1 MRVRDTGTGMS
12 ESVRQR
18 CLEPFFSTKG
28 ELGTGLGLSMVYG
41 IIERHRGKLEVQ
53 STAGQGTTFT
63 IRLPLVENSTASGPA
78 IAAHAKPRPSLHIL
92 LVDDEPSVLE
102 VVSSYFR
109 HDGHSVTTAAT
120 GREALEKF
128 QRTHFDLVVLDRVMP
143 EMSGDQTAR
152 FIKQLNQD
160 IPVIMLTGF
169 GALIEVTGSQP
180 QPIDVVLSKPVTI
193 DALRTTV
200 SRLLDAA

>member
-1 MRVRDTGTGMS
+1 M
-12 ESVRQR
+12 
-18 CLEPFFSTKG
+18 
-28 ELGTGLGLSMVYG
+28 
-41 IIERHRGKLEVQ
+41 
-53 STAGQGTTFT
+53 
-63 IRLPLVENSTASGPA
+63 
-78 IAAHAKPRPSLHIL
+78 
-92 LVDDEPSVLE
+92 
-102 VVSSYFR
+102 
-109 HDGHSVTTAAT
+109 TTAAT